1 MLIKGSKGH
10 GGYREYKGVRVAAED
25 TEGTKVA
32 TGTRKC
38 RALITC
44 HGVHKG
50 AQGAQGVSATE
61 CRVCKEMHGAGF
73 VVDTPNQ

>member
-1 MLIKGSKGH
+1 M
-10 GGYREYKGVRVAAED
+10 AAED

-50 AQGAQGVSATE
+50 AQGTQGVSVRE
-61 CRVCKEMHGAGF
+61 CRVCKEMHGALWWTLPTNNMSLVG
-73 VVDTPNQ
+73 T